1 MRPLP
6 PRAHAATR
14 AARLPGSHGTGLPR
28 LSAPRVAMAALG
40 RGAGAAARPLLC
52 CCTLAACCGLLLG
65 RRAAAAGA
73 AAARAPYRDEGAV
86 VKVRGGPRGVP
97 QATQHARSAW
107 LARGPREVR
116 QRAPPRS
123 PPAFRRRARRVVL
136 RRATVRAAMGNRL
149 ATLARGPPSQT
160 LLWQGSPASGREA
173 LRWALLADSARRLRP
188 RRRSS
193 RWRRGCPRRCHTR
206 ICGWRARGRG

>member
-116 QRAPPRS
+116 QRAPPPDL
-123 PPAFRRRARRVVL
+123 PPESAPRGAAPRDCPRGHGQSIGNPCTWATIADAAVAGIARV
-136 RRATVRAAMGNRL
+136 G
-149 ATLARGPPSQT
+149 ARGAPLGAP
-160 LLWQGSPASGREA
+160 
-173 LRWALLADSARRLRP
+173 
-188 RRRSS
+188 
-193 RWRRGCPRRCHTR
+193 C
-206 ICGWRARGRG
+206 